1 MPLVRQLLAI
11 IGIAALVVTAF
22 HALLALLAVLAWR
35 IRGAAVRKPRAPDA
49 RAPRLPPV
57 TVLKPLCGA
66 EPGLYR
72 QLRSFCLQDYPQFQI
87 VFGVRD
93 AADPALDV
101 ARRLVAEFP
110 QLSIDIVVDP
120 KQHGANGKTSNLINM
135 LAHARHAVLAI
146 ADSDTSVGP
155 DYLAT
160 VSAPLLD
167 QRVGLVT
174 STYHDVPTPLVWSR
188 LGAMYI
194 NEWYMPS
201 VLMTWLFGYQGYA
214 SGQTLCLRRDTLDAI
229 GGLAAT
235 ADHLADDYR
244 LNELI
249 RAQGLRT
256 VLSPAMVTAEHH
268 EPALGSLIRHEM
280 RWMHTI
286 RVLRP
291 RSFRMLFLSFSLPL
305 AMLGVV
311 LTAAEPAVAASAA
324 ALFWT
329 VAVARLGLHF
339 VHRVRGDRPVFSDIW
354 LLPVRD
360 LLLCWVWFRSFFASR
375 VSWRGSE
382 LDVDADGV
390 VRRST

>member
-1 MPLVRQLLAI
+1 MAI
-11 IGIAALVVTAF
+11 IGLAALCATAL
-22 HALLALLAVLAWR
+22 HAVLALVAVLAWH
-35 IRGAAVRKPRAPDA
+35 IRAAAAKKLRVHA
-49 RAPRLPPV
+49 RQALRLPPV
-57 TVLKPLCGA
+57 TLLKPLCGA
-66 EPGLYR
+66 EPGLYQ

-93 AADPALDV
+93 ASDPALEV
-101 ARRLVAEFP
+101 AARLAAEFP
-110 QLSIDIVVDP
+110 QLPIDIVVDAR
-120 KQHGANGKTSNLINM
+120 QHGANGKVSNLINM
-135 LAHARHAVLAI
+135 LAHARHDVLAI

-160 VSAPLLD
+160 VATPLLD
-167 QRVGLVT
+167 DRVGLVT
-174 STYHDVPTPLVWSR
+174 STYRDVPTPPVWSR

-201 VLMTWLFGYQGYA
+201 VVMAWLFGYQGYA
-214 SGQTLCLRRDTLDAI
+214 SGQTLCLRRNTLEAI

-256 VLSPAMVTAEHH
+256 VLSPALVMAEHH
-268 EPALGSLIRHEM
+268 EPALDSLIRHEM

-291 RSFRMLFLSFSLPL
+291 RSFRMLFLSFSLPMAILGLLL
-305 AMLGVV
+305 A
-311 LTAAEPAVAASAA
+311 AAEPAAGASAA

-329 VAVARLGLHF
+329 VLVARLGLHF
-339 VHRVRGDRPVFSDIW
+339 VHRLRGDRPVLSDFW

-360 LLLCWVWFRSFFASR
+360 LLLCWVWYRAFFASR
-375 VSWRGSE
+375 VSWRGLE

-390 VRRST
+390 VRRQT